1 MGLIFPESRSSQPL
15 VAPLVR
21 RAESCRRQPTV
32 STKDWGK
39 SMFSFPGLQVT
50 SLCCSCV
57 VKTQADVDSMFVN
70 GQSFI
75 PVRLFFFLQKTDS
88 GPSTLSSL
96 LCLPVEQ
103 TPLHPVEPLLDGT
116 TSLTPSVA
124 LGDSSFSRS
133 WLITSH
139 IYLRIGI
146 SHWALSQG
154 LVHLCV
160 CSHTWV
166 AHSEPHVACL
176 AFLPLAS
183 DTAVSGCQH

>member
-1 MGLIFPESRSSQPL
+1 MGLLFPESKSSQPL

-21 RAESCRRQPTV
+21 RAESCRRRPTV

-39 SMFSFPGLQVT
+39 SRFKFPGLQVT

-57 VKTQADVDSMFVN
+57 VETQADVDGMFVN

-75 PVRLFFFLQKTDS
+75 PVRLFFFFTKIDS

-103 TPLHPVEPLLDGT
+103 IPLHPVEPLLDGT
-116 TSLTPSVA
+116 TSLKPSVA

-139 IYLRIGI
+139 IYLRVGI
-146 SHWALSQG
+146 SRWALSQG
-154 LVHLCV
+154 LVHLGI

-166 AHSEPHVACL
+166 AHSEPHVARS

-183 DTAVSGCQH
+183 DTAVSCCQH